1 MYGIIAFFKRYYFAL
16 LFIALEV
23 TAFAFVFTNN
33 YYHQAGYFN
42 SSNRITGSVYNVYSG
57 VTSYFS
63 LKKVNEQLAEEN
75 NRLLNIA
82 ATKADTS
89 IHKKLQKTNP
99 FGEQY
104 NFILAEVIDNSAN

>member
-1 MYGIIAFFKRYYFAL
+1 MYGIIAFFKRFYFAL
-16 LFIALEV
+16 LFIALEI
-23 TAFAFVFTNN
+23 TSLAFVFSNN

-42 SSNRITGSVYNVYSG
+42 SSNRISGSVYTIYSG

-75 NRLLNIA
+75 SRLLNIA
-82 ATKADTS
+82 GGISDTS
-89 IHKKLQKTNP
+89 VHKKTPKTNP

-104 NFILAEVIDNSAN
+104 NFILAEVID